1 MNMSNLDSDS
11 EFPPREIFH
20 VGADVGTEEA
30 LANASEI
37 LSSALQTATSAPKIP
52 TARTHP

>member
-1 MNMSNLDSDS
+1 MNMTNLDSDS
-11 EFPPREIFH
+11 EFPPRKIFH